1 MNALRV
7 NFCSKGKVNM
17 MDYFDREFYQIGV
30 QAEKRRKQAVI
41 DVFEAEFKSLEDGS
55 LPQEV
60 KRLYKESLIKR
71 MQQKLDEFDC

>member
-1 MNALRV
+1 
-7 NFCSKGKVNM
+7 M
-17 MDYFDREFYQIGV
+17 MDYFDREFHQIRV

-41 DVFEAEFKSLEDGS
+41 DVFEAEFKRLEESS

-60 KRLYKESLIKR
+60 KRLYKESLTKK

>member
-1 MNALRV
+1 
-7 NFCSKGKVNM
+7 M
-17 MDYFDREFYQIGV
+17 MDDFDREFYLIRV

-41 DVFEAEFKSLEDGS
+41 DAFEAEFKSLEDSS